1 MKNVIIGANSY
12 LARNFIYKLKHVY
25 NEDCI
30 LYGRSDVQI
39 DNESNYT
46 RVNMLDR
53 NEVSRLDLDCDN
65 VFMFVGKT
73 GSANGFD
80 NYEEY
85 INVNQKA
92 LLNLLDQMR
101 KQNSHAKLIF
111 LSTRLVYSGKDEPQK
126 EDACK
131 EFKTVYSI
139 NKFACEQ
146 YIKQFN
152 NVFGIDYLILRLCIP
167 YGTLIDGANSYG
179 TCDFMLKRA
188 SNNECINIYGD
199 GSQRR
204 TLTYIGDF
212 CDILYQASQNK
223 QCKNDVYNIGGENY
237 SLYEMASVIAKKYGV
252 NINKIEFPDI
262 EYKIES
268 GGTVFNSDKLDDL
281 IGDLHKTK
289 FVDWINE
296 VNAISKK
303 V

>member
-30 LYGRSDVQI
+30 LYGRSVAQL
-39 DNESNYT
+39 DNESNYIT
-46 RVNMLDR
+46 INMLNR
-53 NEVSRLDLDCDN
+53 NELSVLDLNCDN
-65 VFMFVGKT
+65 IFMFVGKT

-80 NYEEY
+80 NYEDY
-85 INVNQKA
+85 IDINQKA
-92 LLNLLDQMR
+92 VLNLLDQMR
-101 KQNSHAKLIF
+101 KQHSRAKLIF
-111 LSTRLVYSGKDEPQK
+111 LSTRLVYSGKKVPQK

-146 YIKQFN
+146 YIRQYN
-152 NVFGIDYLILRLCIP
+152 NVFGINYLILRLCIP

-188 SNNECINIYGD
+188 INNECINIYGD

-212 CDILYQASQNK
+212 CDILYQSSQNDR
-223 QCKNDVYNIGGENY
+223 CKNDVYNIGGENY
-237 SLYEMASVIAKKYGV
+237 SLYEMASIISTKYNV
-252 NINKIEFPDI
+252 SINKTEFPDI

-268 GGTVFNSDKLDDL
+268 GDTVFNSDKLDNI
-281 IGDLHKTK
+281 IGNLHKTK
-289 FVDWINE
+289 FVDWINN
-296 VNAISKK
+296 V
-303 V
+303 